1 MELVEADTLEFAVA
15 DLVDV
20 GVFAVER
27 DMRVLLW
34 NGFMESH
41 SGCNRS
47 ELLGRPLF
55 DAFPELPE
63 KWLRKKF
70 ESVFQLGSY
79 AFSDW
84 QHRPYLFRFKHN
96 RPITG
101 ALDAMRQNCTFIPI
115 RNGAEVNAV
124 CVTIS
129 DATDVCIAW
138 EELQKRERLVSDALE
153 QLTERNRELSTANA
167 QLEQAHQQLL
177 QSEKLAAIG
186 QLAAGVAHE
195 INNPVGFVL
204 SNLNSLDTYVHDLF
218 SVIDAYVAV
227 EAQLGADELRR
238 LLAVRRDADLEY
250 LREDAPTLLRESRE
264 GLSRVREIVV
274 DLRDFSRVDSTH
286 TWEWVDLH
294 RCIESTLNIVGKEVR
309 YHAELVRSFGE
320 LPQIHC
326 VPSQIGQ
333 VVMNLVMNAAHACA
347 TTGAN
352 AAPGMVCVRT
362 GAAPGGDAVWLEV
375 QDTGCGI
382 APENLKRIFEPFFT
396 TKPVG
401 QGTGLGLSVTYGI
414 VSAHGGSVDV
424 HSVVHEGTTFRIM
437 LPVDQSAHRDA
448 VGSIPPGCPG
458 LADSAIGE

>member
-1 MELVEADTLEFAVA
+1 MESGRADTLEFGIA

-20 GVFAVER
+20 GVFAIDR
-27 DMRVLLW
+27 DMRILVW
-34 NGFMESH
+34 NGFMERH
-41 SGCNRS
+41 SGRNRA
-47 ELLGRPLF
+47 ELLGRALF

-84 QHRPYLFRFKHN
+84 QHRPYLFRFDHN

-115 RNGAEVNAV
+115 KNGAEAGAV

-129 DATDVCIAW
+129 DVTDVCIAW
-138 EELQKRERLVSDALE
+138 QELQKRERLVSDALE
-153 QLTERNRELSTANA
+153 QLTERNRELSAANA

-218 SVIDAYVAV
+218 GVIDAYSGV
-227 EAQLGADELRR
+227 EAQLGADEQRR
-238 LLAVRRDADLEY
+238 LSAVRRDADLEY
-250 LREDAPTLLRESRE
+250 LREDAPTLLHESRE

-274 DLRDFSRVDSTH
+274 DLRNFSRVDSTH

-320 LPQIHC
+320 LPQIRC

-347 TTGAN
+347 SSAH
-352 AAPGMVCVRT
+352 AAPGMVCIRT
-362 GAAPGGDAVWLEV
+362 GTMPDGDAVWLEV

-414 VSAHGGSVDV
+414 VNAHGGSVDV
-424 HSVVHEGTTFRIM
+424 RSVVSEGTTFRIT
-437 LPVDQSAHRDA
+437 LPVDHNAQPDVVTNVEPVSQ
-448 VGSIPPGCPG
+448 G
-458 LADSAIGE
+458 LADSAIGG